1 MKLRFAVAT
10 KEQDLPANWAH
21 ARLDEVGAV
30 RLGRQRS
37 PDKQSGRYTT
47 KYLRAGNITPA
58 GLNLT
63 NLLEM
68 DFTPAERATFAL
80 RDGDLVVTEAS
91 GSAAQ
96 VGRAAIWRGEVPGC
110 CFQNTVIRLRPHAI
124 TPEFALLTLR
134 HLALSGQFERVA
146 RGVGIQHLGAAR
158 FAAIS
163 IPVPPW
169 AEQIRIAKTA
179 DEKLKELREAEAAL
193 QSALKGIAAQDK
205 EILAAAAT
213 GELVE
218 PEAVVAAR
226 EGRSFES
233 GQEALAATRAAEQT
247 ESDLFPEVDG
257 SAEDELGELPGWA
270 WITIGEAGEV
280 MLGKMREPSR
290 HKGPN
295 MRPYLRVANV
305 FEARIDV
312 SDVHE
317 MNFSEAEAETYL
329 LRRGDILLNEG
340 QSPELV
346 GRPAMFDDEIVG
358 ACFQNTLLRFRAG
371 PAVDR
376 DFALIVFR
384 HYLHS
389 GQFKKV
395 AQWSTNIAHLTKTR
409 FSILPFPVPPMA
421 EQQRIVAEARQRL
434 EASAAQRA
442 LVEGSLA
449 RIPAMIEQLLGAAV
463 NGTLATQDPADEPAG
478 AMLERLGPPPRDVLP
493 MHIMTETEE
502 PDAVTDPAIDGT
514 DAPTVTLADVLRS
527 KGQPMT
533 LPDLCF
539 AAGFDRNQVG
549 DIERFYV
556 ALRTELG
563 TTIRVA
569 EPTDENA
576 VVEVIDAA
584 G

>member
-1 MKLRFAVAT
+1 MGLRSAVAT
-10 KEQDLPANWAH
+10 RDGNLPANWTF

-37 PDKQSGRYTT
+37 PDKQSGRHTT

-68 DFTPAERATFAL
+68 DFTPAERAIFTL

-96 VGRAAIWRGEVPGC
+96 VGRAAIWRDEVPGC

-158 FAAIS
+158 FSAVPIA
-163 IPVPPW
+163 VPPW

-218 PEAVVAAR
+218 GEAVLAAR

-233 GQEALAATRAAEQT
+233 GQTALAAAKAVMPM
-247 ESDLFPEVDG
+247 ESDLFAEADNF
-257 SAEDELGELPGWA
+257 AEDALSEPPGWA
-270 WITIGEAGEV
+270 WITVGDAGEV

-290 HKGPN
+290 HRGPN

-305 FEARIDV
+305 FEDRIDV
-312 SDVHE
+312 SDAHE
-317 MNFSEAEAETYL
+317 MHFSEAEAETYL

-346 GRPAMFDDEIVG
+346 GRPAMFNDEIAG

-384 HYLHS
+384 HYLHA
-389 GQFKKV
+389 GEFKKV

-409 FSILPFPVPPMA
+409 FSTLPFPVPPMA
-421 EQQRIVAEARQRL
+421 EQLRIVAEANERL
-434 EASAAQRA
+434 KASDAQRA

-463 NGTLATQDPADEPAG
+463 NGTLVTQDPTDEPA
-478 AMLERLGPPPRDVLP
+478 AVMLERLGPPPKDVP
-493 MHIMTETEE
+493 PTIATTETDEAE
-502 PDAVTDPAIDGT
+502 AVIDPMTDGS
-514 DAPTVTLADVLRS
+514 DAPPPRLSDVLRAA
-527 KGQPMT
+527 GRPMT
-533 LPDLCF
+533 LPDLCY
-539 AAGFDRNQVG
+539 AAGYDRNQVG
-549 DIERFYV
+549 EIERFYV
-556 ALRTELG
+556 ALRAELG
-563 TTIRVA
+563 TTLRVA
-569 EPTDENA
+569 EPADENA
-576 VVEVIDAA
+576 LVEAFDAA